1 MYILSECKVRTGYCT
16 PRCGPTRA
24 CFIFQPTG
32 YKGLH
37 SIRTAERKS
46 KVKVIVV
53 EKGGWKGRGNMC
65 SSCIIHIPGFPQSD
79 SQLRNWK
86 VQSNTNSQV
95 NLCPEGSHKQF
106 KGQMIYLFER
116 KSLGID
122 IWFDP
127 KQNDEIVYNYSN
139 RQTDSSLFNI
149 SPDSGHD
156 QKIKSSGYNPAA
168 HWRMA
173 GTGVKADVALGTECI

>member
-65 SSCIIHIPGFPQSD
+65 SSCIIHIPGFPKVIHSSGIEKSSQTQTHRSTFAQKDPTSNSKDRWSICLKGRAWVLTSD
-79 SQLRNWK
+79 STPSR
-86 VQSNTNSQV
+86 T
-95 NLCPEGSHKQF
+95 
-106 KGQMIYLFER
+106 MRLFT
-116 KSLGID
+116 IIPTD
-122 IWFDP
+122 
-127 KQNDEIVYNYSN
+127 
-139 RQTDSSLFNI
+139 RQTVPCLI
-149 SPDSGHD
+149 SPLIQVMTRRS
-156 QKIKSSGYNPAA
+156 NPV
-168 HWRMA
+168 
-173 GTGVKADVALGTECI
+173 GTTQLLTDVWQELG